1 MFKDWYYLSSEST
14 SQDGLFLRLRH
25 HQHLIRPAYSGARSF
40 FHVAE
45 VTRQSPG
52 ICLVVEEHVTEYDVR
67 LWGHPLC
74 QSLIRVKTLPSE
86 VVKDEIGD
94 KKVEFPFAV
103 VRRKDIPFLKP
114 YPLREF

>member
-1 MFKDWYYLSSEST
+1 MFKDWYYLSAEIT
-14 SQDGLFLRLRH
+14 SQDRLFLRLRH
-25 HQHLIRPAYSGARSF
+25 HQHLILPAYSGARSF
-40 FHVAE
+40 FHVAK

-52 ICLVVEEHVTEYDVR
+52 ICLVVKEHVTEYDVR
-67 LWGHPLC
+67 LWRHPLY

-86 VVKDEIGD
+86 VVEDEIGD

>member
-1 MFKDWYYLSSEST
+1 MFKEWYYLSSEIT
-14 SQDGLFLRLRH
+14 SQDRLFLRLRH
-25 HQHLIRPAYSGARSF
+25 HQHLIRPAYRGARSF

-52 ICLVVEEHVTEYDVR
+52 ICLVVEEQITKYGVR
-67 LWGHPLC
+67 LWRQPMC
-74 QSLIRVKTLPSE
+74 QSLIRVKTPPSK
-86 VVKDEIGD
+86 VVEDEIGNN
-94 KKVEFPFAV
+94 KLEFPFAV

>member
-1 MFKDWYYLSSEST
+1 MFKDWYCLSSEST

-25 HQHLIRPAYSGARSF
+25 HQHLIRPAYIGARSL

-86 VVKDEIGD
+86 VVEDEIGD